1 VRRVRFS
8 VIFRFH
14 CLLLGLLLGALA
26 AFSAGAMAQQER
38 EGEIVASLAGGRVIV
53 HVAREVI
60 LFAAIDQPIETR
72 SIPPRVMELDSRHV
86 GVVLGAT
93 EWQRPDEPKPVR
105 MDRDLP
111 RISGKDP
118 RYEGYAGDAEPDLET
133 IGIGFLEK
141 LRPLV
146 ARLHHKLDFPSDLPL
161 FEVVVIGYAPNDY
174 GPEVW
179 TIEYRIEQEEI
190 ATRGDFWQ
198 TRVLRP
204 RFTQIYP
211 PEKHAPRTLVE
222 TRYPADLKGATLLD
236 LIQGNDPGIA
246 RFRSSEPKFAKVLEN
261 IEKGQAQKAVGIDSG
276 DFLRAVLP
284 LIAGNARFVIGKME
298 DQRGF
303 EWIVA
308 PDEPIEKVKE
318 DKNKPPE
325 APSLRRRPKPQP

>member
-1 VRRVRFS
+1 
-8 VIFRFH
+8 
-14 CLLLGLLLGALA
+14 LLAGAALA
-26 AFSAGAMAQQER
+26 AFCAGARAQQDR

-53 HVAREVI
+53 HVTRDEV
-60 LFAAIDQPIETR
+60 LFAAIDQPIEAR
-72 SIPPRVMELDSRHV
+72 SIPPRVMELDSTHI

-93 EWQRPDEPKPVR
+93 EWQSPDDPKPLR

-118 RYEGYAGDAEPDLET
+118 RYAGYAGDAEPDLET

-146 ARLHHKLDFPSDLPL
+146 ARLHHKLDFPPNLPI
-161 FEVVVIGYAPNDY
+161 FEVVVIGYAPNGY

-179 TIEYRIEQEEI
+179 TIEFGIEQEEI

-204 RFTQIYP
+204 RFTQLYP
-211 PEKHAPRTLVE
+211 PEKREPRKLVE
-222 TRYPADLKGATLLD
+222 TRYPADAKGATLLD

-261 IEKGQAQKAVGIDSG
+261 IEKGQAQKAVGIDSA
-276 DFLRAVLP
+276 DFLRAELP
-284 LIAGNARFVIGKME
+284 LIAGNARFVLGKMDE
-298 DQRGF
+298 QRGF

-308 PDEPIEKVKE
+308 PDEPFEKVKK
-318 DKNKPPE
+318 DKNQPPE
-325 APSLRRRPKPQP
+325 APSLRRRPKPQS

>member
-1 VRRVRFS
+1 VRHQAQLLILS
-8 VIFRFH
+8 V
-14 CLLLGLLLGALA
+14 ALA
-26 AFSAGAMAQQER
+26 LVVGGTSAQER
-38 EGEIVASLAGGRVIV
+38 DREDEIVASLAGGRVIV
-53 HVAREVI
+53 HAARDVI
-60 LFAAIDQPIETR
+60 LFAAIDHPVEDR
-72 SIPPRVMELDSRHV
+72 SVPPRVMELDSTHV
-86 GVVLGAT
+86 GVLLGAS
-93 EWQRPDEPKPVR
+93 EWQSPADPKPVR
-105 MDRDLP
+105 LDRDLP
-111 RISGKDP
+111 RISAKDP
-118 RYEGYAGDAEPDLET
+118 RYEGYAGEAEPDLET
-133 IGIGFLEK
+133 IGAGFLEK
-141 LRPLV
+141 LRPV
-146 ARLHHKLDFPSDLPL
+146 VSRLRHKLDFPADVPL

-204 RFTQIYP
+204 RFTQLYP
-211 PEKHAPRTLVE
+211 PEKHASHTLVE

-246 RFRSSEPKFAKVLEN
+246 RLGSSDAKLAKVLES
-261 IEKGQAQKAVGIDSG
+261 IQKGQAQKAVAIDSS
-276 DFLRAVLP
+276 DFLRAAIP

-303 EWIVA
+303 AWIVA

-318 DKNKPPE
+318 DKNRPPE